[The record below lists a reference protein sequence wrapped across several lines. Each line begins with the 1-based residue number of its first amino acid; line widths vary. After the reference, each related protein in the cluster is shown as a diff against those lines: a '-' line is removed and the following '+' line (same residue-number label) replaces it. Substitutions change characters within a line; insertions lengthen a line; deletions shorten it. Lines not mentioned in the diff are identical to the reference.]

1 MAKKI
6 EIRVLSEKHV
16 SQVAPTL
23 GEIVD
28 IVEETYRMAGRGEA
42 EVPTKIGVH
51 PGWDGGFCHAMP
63 AWVAPARALGM
74 KWISYYPGNVNRD
87 LADSTGL
94 LILNDP
100 DTAQPVALMEGMWI
114 TYARTAACA
123 AVAARHLANPNPAR
137 LGLVGCGGLGKWS
150 LRVFAEVFP
159 SLEEV
164 YVSSRTPESREAF
177 CVTMRKQGRWKLEPA
192 ERVED
197 AVRGMDVVISSIPKS
212 GRPPV
217 HESFW
222 SEGSLAIP
230 LDVTA
235 AWDDA
240 CYGKA
245 DVFVSDGFEA
255 FSRSAGR
262 QRPDMPLPK
271 HPVDLSD
278 ILLGRKTGRSSPKQR
293 IMAVPTGVASV
304 DMTLGWEIYRRAK
317 AADLGTVLPLT

>member
-1 MAKKI
+1 MVKRI
-6 EIRVLSEKHV
+6 EIRVLSEQHV
-16 SQVAPTL
+16 STVAPSL
-23 GEIVD
+23 RQIVD
-28 IVEETYRMAGRGEA
+28 LVEDTYRMVGRGEA

-74 KWISYYPGNVNRD
+74 KWISYYPGNTKRD

-94 LILNDP
+94 IILNDP
-100 DTAQPVALMEGMWI
+100 DTAQPVAVMEGMWI

-123 AVAARHLANPNPAR
+123 AVAARHLANPQPVR
-137 LGLVGCGGLGKWS
+137 LGLVGCGGLGTWS
-150 LRVFAEVFP
+150 LRVLSEVFP
-159 SLEEV
+159 TLKEV
-164 YVSSRTPESREAF
+164 HVSSRTAQSRNAF
-177 CVTMRKQGRWKLEPA
+177 CAAMQKEGRWKLTPA
-192 ERVED
+192 DRAED
-197 AVRGMDVVISSIPKS
+197 AVRGMDIVVSSIPKS
-212 GRPPV
+212 GKPPV
-217 HESFW
+217 QESFW
-222 SEGSLAIP
+222 TSGSVAIP

-240 CYGKA
+240 CYSKA

-262 QRPDMPLPK
+262 QRPGMALPA
-271 HPVDLSD
+271 HPVELSD
-278 ILLGRKTGRSSPKQR
+278 VLLGRKKGRTSAAQR

-317 AADLGTVLPLT
+317 EAGLGTVLALT